1 MKISR
6 NQQTEIRKHL
16 LYGQTPSE
24 VADTLGIGL
33 ANIYHH
39 RKALVAAKLLEP
51 LRKAAKKPN
60 NKTHAGA
67 VNYKFIMGE
76 DFINDKKP
84 SPEKSIKNVKT
95 WKFVMTEY
103 ADGSVK
109 LNRDNEGFDMFELLG
124 LASHATQDICN
135 ELQLN
140 LVEQK

>member
-16 LYGQTPSE
+16 LSGQTPSE

-51 LRKAAKKPN
+51 LRKAAKKPSV
-60 NKTHAGA
+60 KETP
-67 VNYKFIMGE
+67 
-76 DFINDKKP
+76 KK
-84 SPEKSIKNVKT
+84 EIKDKSIKNVKT